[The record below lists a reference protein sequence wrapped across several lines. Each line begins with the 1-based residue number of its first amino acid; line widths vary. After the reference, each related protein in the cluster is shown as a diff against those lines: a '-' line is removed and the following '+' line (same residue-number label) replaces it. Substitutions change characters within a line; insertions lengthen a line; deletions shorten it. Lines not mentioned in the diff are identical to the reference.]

1 MRVHPLS
8 FRPPESQ
15 PRSSDASAGSEAGGA
30 GGASGRELPDKRGA
44 GGQRDFAVAGDPADP
59 AGPGESRS
67 AGLAATAAPRFQPLY
82 QQIKAAILQGIESG
96 QWAAGQMI
104 PSELELARRYSVSQ
118 GTVRKAVEA
127 LAGENML
134 ARRQGKGTYVS
145 SHEESRAQFRFLR
158 LRPDQGPATQP
169 SSSIMDCRRMRA
181 PADVARALEVRAGT
195 SVLFIRRLLA
205 FQEEPVVL
213 DDIWLA
219 GEEFRSLTS
228 ARLAHH
234 SGRLYAMIESEL
246 GTKMIHARE
255 RLRAVLADAGQARIL
270 GVEAASPLLLVERVT
285 STFNGRPVELR
296 RGLCRTDRH
305 HYFNE
310 L

>member
-1 MRVHPLS
+1 MRAHPARL
-8 FRPPESQ
+8 R
-15 PRSSDASAGSEAGGA
+15 
-30 GGASGRELPDKRGA
+30 
-44 GGQRDFAVAGDPADP
+44 PADP
-59 AGPGESRS
+59 QPPGGAAPGRSHAGREAAGRQRQPGNPGNSDDSSPGESAAP
-67 AGLAATAAPRFQPLY
+67 AGLRFEPLY
-82 QQIKAAILQGIESG
+82 QQIKVAILQGIESG
-96 QWAAGQMI
+96 EWAAGHMI
-104 PSELELARRYSVSQ
+104 PSEMELARRFGVSQ

-127 LAGENML
+127 LAAENML

-145 SHEESRAQFRFLR
+145 SHHEARAQFRFLR
-158 LRPDQGPATQP
+158 LRPDDGPATQP
-169 SSSIMDCRRMRA
+169 GSQLLDCRRTRA
-181 PADVARALEVRAGT
+181 PADVARALEIRAGA

-219 GEEFRSLTS
+219 GDEFRGLTS

-234 SGRLYAMIESEL
+234 SGPLYAVLESEL

-255 RLRAVLADAGQARIL
+255 RLRAVRAGATEAQTL
-270 GVEAASPLLLVERVT
+270 GVEPGTPLLLVERVT